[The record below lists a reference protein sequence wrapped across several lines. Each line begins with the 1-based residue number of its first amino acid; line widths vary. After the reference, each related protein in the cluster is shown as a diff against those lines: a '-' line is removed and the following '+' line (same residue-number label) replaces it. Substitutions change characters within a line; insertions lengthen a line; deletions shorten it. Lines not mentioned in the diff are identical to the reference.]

1 MNSGEILKEYRIAR
15 GKTLL
20 EVERGTGIS
29 NENLSRWERGKS
41 VPSLDFCIKLA
52 DYYEI
57 TIDELIGR
65 EIKKNW

>member
-1 MNSGEILKEYRIAR
+1 MNSGEILKEYRIER

-20 EVERGTGIS
+20 EVERETGIS